1 MRKWLY
7 LHVLVPI
14 RYFLVGDVLAE
25 LAALR
30 AQLGAVETLAAMSKN
45 IETAMLTITAQMD
58 DTKKPHPSSSNLQRP
73 SA

>member
-7 LHVLVPI
+7 LHVLVRI
-14 RYFLVGDVLAE
+14 RYFLIGDVLAE

-30 AQLGAVETLAAMSKN
+30 AQLGAVENIAAMSKN
-45 IETAMLTITAQMD
+45 IETAMLTIAAQMD
-58 DTKKPHPSSSNLQRP
+58 DAKKPQSTSRSLQRP